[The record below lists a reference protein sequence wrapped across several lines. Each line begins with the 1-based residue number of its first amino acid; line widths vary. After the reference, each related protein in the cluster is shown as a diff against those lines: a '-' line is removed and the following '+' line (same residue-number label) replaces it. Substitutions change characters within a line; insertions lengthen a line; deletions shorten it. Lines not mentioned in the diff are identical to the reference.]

1 MSDGICIPLYR
12 RLITQDSL
20 LDEDEEPY
28 SGADYIVRYSCGHI
42 AAGPYANIESALAQV
57 PEQDDATIVYRHA
70 CGNEYTMYTWADGSW
85 KVPVINWDHLTTV
98 VKRHYVNELRS
109 MVEYAKSK
117 LNDET

>member
-1 MSDGICIPLYR
+1 MCDGICIPFHR
-12 RLITQDSL
+12 RLITQGPL

-28 SGADYIVRYSCGHI
+28 SGADYVVRYSCGHI

-85 KVPVINWDHLTTV
+85 KVPVINWDRLDEV
-98 VKRHYVNELRS
+98 VERYYIDELCS
-109 MVEYAKSK
+109 MVEYAESK
-117 LNDET
+117 LNDGT